1 MKGSRIMK
9 NVIEKSGVVKTES
22 EKPYEIAIN
31 LDDDLRK
38 VNVGYSAEEKEAL
51 EIRAKEVGH
60 IEETLI
66 GWEETHTL
74 IWGYTL
80 LEIAEKNNLP
90 YGIDWKSFATKQDAL
105 AEAVDRKMTSPII
118 TRFEK
123 IEDAKL
129 FGEYWQEKL
138 DRQHP
143 VCVLATKRNKGALDV
158 LGIVGVKAGAS
169 RSTVNKVNRILD
181 SKDEA
186 LITQCRKGEISISA
200 AFDLIKGTDEP
211 EHDNQNSQGE
221 TPNGDDPQKETP
233 GNEGA
238 QEEVPEE
245 KVTPAEKKRKDTR
258 RKKEANILA
267 QYSVKGFSNGE
278 KLTKAGRKFFLLRW
292 NDEHT
297 DNCMSEAELETA
309 IKNYGKEK

>member
-1 MKGSRIMK
+1 MTDLESKAI
-9 NVIEKSGVVKTES
+9 NVKSEVK
-22 EKPYEIAIN
+22 KPYEIAIN

-60 IEETLI
+60 IEESLI

-74 IWGYTL
+74 IWGYTH

-123 IEDAKL
+123 IEDARHY
-129 FGEYWQEKL
+129 GEYWQEKL
-138 DRQHP
+138 DREHP
-143 VCVLATKRNKGALDV
+143 VCVAATQRNKGVLDV
-158 LGIVGVKAGAS
+158 LGIIGVKAGAS
-169 RSTVNKVNRILD
+169 RSTVNKVNRVLD
-181 SKDEA
+181 SKNDE
-186 LITQCRKGEISISA
+186 LIGQCRHGEISISA
-200 AFDLIKGTDEP
+200 AYDLIKGTDEP
-211 EHDNQNSQGE
+211 ESNN
-221 TPNGDDPQKETP
+221 DDPHKETP